1 MSTAAY
7 QTKASVRAGYVIH
20 NSQRA
25 DEFPRGIRIIGL
37 GNLFQD
43 RKTCRTHPNQCRGQY
58 KCQQRPD
65 QIRQLYPPF
74 GYGPER
80 LYTKGRPDRL
90 YANRQKRTPSG
101 PRIFQET
108 THVSQETTRFDRVVR
123 GRGGQPL
130 PTNRDG

>member
-43 RKTCRTHPNQCRGQY
+43 RKSCRTRINAVVQV
-58 KCQQRPD
+58 QQR
-65 QIRQLYPPF
+65 QTKIRQLHPPF
-74 GYGPER
+74 GDGPDR
-80 LYTKGRPDRL
+80 LYTKDGPDRL

-108 THVSQETTRFDRVVR
+108 THLSQETTRFDRVVR